1 MHDHHTKFQY
11 MRPNRFSVI
20 VFQKKSSNL
29 PRFENRLI
37 SLKCAIELAAHSPDL
52 NHPEFYLWG
61 YLHGS
66 VYVNNPQTIQEL
78 RQPFFNQMA
87 RGTQYKCVRV
97 IDNFA
102 NVPRGTFGAYV

>member
-1 MHDHHTKFQY
+1 MHDHHTKFQN

-78 RQPFFNQMA
+78 KTAVVQTISKRNTERMCESHRQFRECRQSQGPH
-87 RGTQYKCVRV
+87 K
-97 IDNFA
+97 
-102 NVPRGTFGAYV
+102 